1 MDMRVFGSNELMED
15 VQGRELC
22 IGCGACVELC
32 PYFRNYRGK
41 TARMFACTLTE
52 GRCFAHC
59 PKAEVD
65 LGELANRHWG
75 EEYQAAPLGKYIKIV
90 AARAGKNAPKGRYQG
105 GGTVSALV
113 GLALRENVID
123 AAVLT
128 GSKAM
133 EPLAD
138 VVTDPDRVPEY
149 AASKFTAAPTL
160 AAMNRGVAAGYKRL
174 GVVGTPC
181 QMTAV
186 AKMRMNPLNREE
198 FSDPIGLAVGLFCN
212 WALDTRSLAR
222 FLSTRFDLS
231 KITGMDIPPPP
242 ANVLVVETAEGKTE
256 ISLDEI
262 RSLIPETCFI
272 CPDMTSEWADVSVGM
287 YEGRPG
293 WNTLIIRTERGADL
307 VDKAVETGWL
317 DVESFPEENAAHLSD
332 AARLKKE
339 RALRTA
345 QKRGVLNTEEE
356 GKRAALRIPV
366 QAVESV
372 LAG

>member
-1 MDMRVFGSNELMED
+1 MRVFGSNELMED
-15 VQGRELC
+15 VQSRELC

-32 PYFRNYRGK
+32 PYFRNHRGK
-41 TARMFACTLTE
+41 TARMFACTLPE

-59 PKAEVD
+59 PKVEVD
-65 LGELANRHWG
+65 LGELAVRYWG
-75 EEYQAAPLGKYIKIV
+75 EDYQAAPLGKFLKIV
-90 AARAGKNAPKGRYQG
+90 AARAGKNAPAGKHQG
-105 GGTVSALV
+105 GGAVSALI
-113 GLALRENVID
+113 GLAMREGLID

-128 GSKAM
+128 GRKGM

-138 VVTDPDRVPEY
+138 IVTDPDKVPEY

-186 AKMRMNPLNREE
+186 AKMRMNPLNRED
-198 FSDPIGLAVGLFCN
+198 FSDPIGLTVGLFCN
-212 WALDTRSLAR
+212 WALDARNLAK
-222 FLSTRFDLS
+222 FLSTRFDLED
-231 KITGMDIPPPP
+231 IRGMDIPPPP
-242 ANVLVVETAEGKTE
+242 ANVLVVETSEGKRE
-256 ISLDEI
+256 IPLDEV
-262 RSLIPETCFI
+262 RPLIPETCFI

-293 WNTLIIRTERGADL
+293 WNTLIIRTQRGADL
-307 VDKAVETGWL
+307 VDKAVATGWL
-317 DVESFPEENAAHLSD
+317 EVETFPEKNAAHLCE
-332 AARLKKE
+332 AGRLKKE
-339 RALRTA
+339 RSLRTA
-345 QKRGVLNTEEE
+345 QKRGVLNTDEE

-366 QAVESV
+366 NAVESV

>member
-1 MDMRVFGSNELMED
+1 MRVFGSNELMED
-15 VQGRELC
+15 VQDRELC

-41 TARMFACTLTE
+41 TARMFDCTLTE
-52 GRCFAHC
+52 GRCFAYC

-65 LGELANRHWG
+65 LGELATRHWG
-75 EEYQAAPLGKYIKIV
+75 ENYQAAPLGKCMEIT
-90 AARAGKNAPKGRYQG
+90 AARAGKNAPKGKYQG
-105 GGTVSALV
+105 GGAVSALID
-113 GLALRENVID
+113 LALREGVID

-128 GSKAM
+128 GRKAM
-133 EPLAD
+133 EPTAD
-138 VVTDPDRVPEY
+138 VVTDPDKVPEY

-160 AAMNRGVAAGYKRL
+160 AAMNRGVAAGYTRL

-186 AKMRMNPLNREE
+186 AKMRMNPLNRED
-198 FSDPIGLAVGLFCN
+198 FSDPVGLTVGLFCN
-212 WALDTRSLAR
+212 WALDARNLAK

-231 KITGMDIPPPP
+231 EITGMDIPPPP

-262 RSLIPETCFI
+262 RPLIPETCFI
-272 CPDMTSEWADVSVGM
+272 CPDMTSEWADMSVGM

-293 WNTLIIRTERGADL
+293 WNTLIIRTQRGADL
-307 VDKAVETGWL
+307 VDMAVEKGWL
-317 DVESFPEENAAHLSD
+317 EMEAFPEENASHLTD

-366 QAVESV
+366 EAVEAV

>member
-1 MDMRVFGSNELMED
+1 MRVFGSNELMED

-186 AKMRMNPLNREE
+186 AKMRMNPLNRED

>member
-1 MDMRVFGSNELMED
+1 MHVFGSNELMED

-32 PYFRNYRGK
+32 PYFKNYKGK

-52 GRCFAHC
+52 GRCYAHC

-75 EEYQAAPLGKYIKIV
+75 EDYQASPLGKHIKIA
-90 AARAGKNAPKGRYQG
+90 AARAGKKAPQG
-105 GGTVSALV
+105 KHQAGGTVTSLID
-113 GLALRENVID
+113 LALRERVID

-128 GSKAM
+128 GRKLL
-133 EPLAD
+133 EPTAD
-138 VVTDPDRVPEY
+138 VVTDPDKAPDY

-160 AAMNRGVAAGYKRL
+160 AALNRGIAAGHTRL

-186 AKMRMNPLNREE
+186 AKMRMNPLDRED
-198 FSDPIGLAVGLFCN
+198 FSDPIGLTIGLFCN
-212 WALDTRSLAR
+212 WALDARNLAK
-222 FLSTRFDLS
+222 FLSTRFDLDE
-231 KITGMDIPPPP
+231 ITGMDIPPPP
-242 ANVLVVETAEGKTE
+242 ANVLVVETSKGKSE
-256 ISLDEI
+256 IPLDDI
-262 RSLIPETCFI
+262 RPLIPETCFI

-307 VDKAVETGWL
+307 ADKAVEKGWL
-317 DVESFPEENAAHLSD
+317 EVESFPKENAAHLAD

-366 QAVESV
+366 EAVDAV